1 VLALGETDEGEAL
14 ALAAVLERRSDHPL
28 AYAILSA
35 AEERRGP
42 YRR

>member
-14 ALAAVLERRSDHPL
+14 ALAAVLERRSEHPL
-28 AYAILSA
+28 AYVILSA
-35 AEERRGP
+35 AEERGEP

>member
-14 ALAAVLERRSDHPL
+14 ALAAVLERRSEHPL

-35 AEERRGP
+35 AEERGGP